1 MTIHYVFSFPS
12 TCDCF
17 CAFPFFSAFVSLSA
31 SLVFFFFGRALSLG
45 KHFLSKGILA
55 TNNAVCVF
63 TRGGRTPNASKKHVT
78 VTRTHRKRGKRWA
91 TAVTPCLSWAGA
103 VGKTR
108 LLCRFRRLIR
118 LLHGPGPWR
127 AALPFS
133 KGVWHNGFVP
143 SFHCV
148 SVKHICSMTLQVYP
162 SCEPSTPF
170 LFLLPLNLRS
180 SRQPRVTENYAIVCV

>member
-1 MTIHYVFSFPS
+1 ML
-12 TCDCF
+12 
-17 CAFPFFSAFVSLSA
+17 FVCLPGEA
-31 SLVFFFFGRALSLG
+31 GL
-45 KHFLSKGILA
+45 
-55 TNNAVCVF
+55 
-63 TRGGRTPNASKKHVT
+63 RTYPKSMSRS
-78 VTRTHRKRGKRWA
+78 RTQRKRGKRWA
-91 TAVTPCLSWAGA
+91 TPVTPCLSWAGA
-103 VGKTR
+103 VGKTL

-180 SRQPRVTENYAIVCV
+180 SRQPRAKENYTRLCARSFFFFLLLFAMAICHRVLSHLRHLD